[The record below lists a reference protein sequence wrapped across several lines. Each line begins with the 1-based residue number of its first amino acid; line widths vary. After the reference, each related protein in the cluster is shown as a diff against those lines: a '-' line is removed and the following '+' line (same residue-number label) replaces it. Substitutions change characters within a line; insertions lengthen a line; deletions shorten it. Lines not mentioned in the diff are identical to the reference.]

1 MKTLVRTT
9 AIATLFV
16 AALGMTTAAF
26 AAAGVQEVFVCQLN
40 DGKTMEDLNK
50 VIGEFNKMI
59 GDIKGGDKYTAQ
71 VLTPIA
77 ARNLGN
83 VIWVGQMPDA
93 VAMATLQ
100 ENYQGSEAGQKM
112 DEKFDDVITCESR
125 SIWRVHK
132 VR

>member
-1 MKTLVRTT
+1 MKTIVRTT

-26 AAAGVQEVFVCQLN
+26 AAGGVQEAYICKLN

-50 VIGEFNKMI
+50 VVGDFNKMI
-59 GDIKGGDKYTAQ
+59 GDMKGGDKYTAQ

-77 ARNLGN
+77 AEDLSM

-93 VAMATLQ
+93 IAMATLQ
-100 ENYQGSEAGQKM
+100 ADYLDSDAGRKM
-112 DEKFDDVITCESR
+112 DEKFQDVITCTAR
-125 SIWRVHK
+125 STWRVHK